1 MMRNFVVVGWHRQRK
16 FAAMAEEAATAVGG
30 DADVNTAAKVT
41 DIAMAYLQD
50 EVTFQMFSVIAQN

>member
-1 MMRNFVVVGWHRQRK
+1 
-16 FAAMAEEAATAVGG
+16 MAEEAATAVGA
-30 DADVNTAAKVT
+30 DTDVNTAASVT

>member
-1 MMRNFVVVGWHRQRK
+1 
-16 FAAMAEEAATAVGG
+16 MAEEAAAAVGA

-50 EVTFQMFSVIAQN
+50 EVTFQMFSVIAQNENIQSFSRSYLSGLN